1 MDTKLKNF
9 SYQTA
14 FKVMAFIII
23 VVAITSAVVQLQY
36 LIISDINLE
45 SLLVTHYRDSAA
57 FIDHDARTAINDVT
71 RALIFSEEDGVN
83 PNERLG
89 SGYYYYISDGDT
101 VITNVASGDPSFFSS
116 FGEHQFVL
124 KDGLWVYAFHDRG
137 LIADIAVD
145 NSVNG
150 YVAFTTDYMNN
161 AEKEWFKE
169 RDKAI
174 PLMGSFAAIGIGS
187 LLLILYLTITIGQK
201 SRGGEVLLNAID
213 KIPSD
218 VFLII
223 VITFITI
230 WAMIIDKFLGYRYLV
245 MSEKVGSMIAVGT
258 ATFGL
263 LIGLG
268 VAYLSMIKR
277 IKAKTLL
284 QSSITYKV
292 IHGFFD
298 YFRSLFDGRK
308 FSSNKLTKQL
318 FYRQALFIAISFT
331 LVCFTFILLMLPPL
345 FLVPP
350 ILEFVLIYWFVQGNR
365 KTFEA
370 IDRGF
375 NESLEEQMK
384 AERMKIQ
391 LVTNVSHDLKT
402 PLTAIISYADLLSKE
417 PCLSESSRDYVNI
430 LIDKS
435 NRLKNIVSDLFDLAK
450 STSGDIKLEMEVID
464 LKRLVEQTMADM
476 EDDITKSELT
486 YKLKLPDNPVMIMA
500 DGKKLYRVFQN
511 LIDNANKYALKGT
524 RVFIELESL
533 QNEVRF
539 SIKNTAAYEMSFSA
553 DEILQRFTRGDASRS
568 TDGNGL
574 GLSIA
579 ESFTQVCGGA
589 FKLDIDGDLFKV
601 TLRFIEIIGDKKG
614 D

>member
-9 SYQTA
+9 SYRAVFKAIA
-14 FKVMAFIII
+14 FMLI
-23 VVAITSAVVQLQY
+23 VIGLTTAVVQLQY
-36 LIISDINLE
+36 LILSDVNLE
-45 SLLVTHYRDSAA
+45 ALLVTHYRDSAA
-57 FIDHDARTAINDVT
+57 FIDQDARMAINDVT
-71 RALIFSEEDGVN
+71 SALVLSEEDSGN
-83 PNERLG
+83 LNTRLG
-89 SGYYYYISDGDT
+89 TGYYYYIVDGDT
-101 VITNVASGDPSFFSS
+101 VKTNVSSGDPSFFDS
-116 FGEHQFVL
+116 FGEHKFVL
-124 KDGLWVYAFHDRG
+124 NNGLWVYEFHDRG
-137 LIADIAVD
+137 LIADISVE
-145 NSVNG
+145 NSVKG
-150 YVAFTTDYMNN
+150 TIAFTTDYMNN
-161 AEKEWFKE
+161 SEKEWFKE
-169 RDKAI
+169 RDKAL
-174 PLMGSFAAIGIGS
+174 PLMGSFAGIGVGTI
-187 LLLILYLTITIGQK
+187 LLILYLTITIGQK
-201 SRGGEVLLNAID
+201 TRGGEVILNAID

-218 VFLII
+218 VFL
-223 VITFITI
+223 VMVMAFIGV
-230 WAMIIDKFLGYRYLV
+230 WAIIIDEFFGYRYLM
-245 MSEKVGSMIAVGT
+245 MSQKVASMIAVGT

-268 VAYLSMIKR
+268 VAYLSLIKR
-277 IKAKTLL
+277 IKAKTLMTN
-284 QSSITYKV
+284 SVVYKV
-292 IHGFFD
+292 VYGIFD

-318 FYRQALFIAISFT
+318 FYRQTLFITFSFI
-331 LVCFTFILLMLPPL
+331 LVLFTFILLMAPPL
-345 FLVPP
+345 FLLPP
-350 ILEFVLIYWFVQGNR
+350 ILEFILVYWFVQGNR

-375 NESLEEQMK
+375 NDSLEEQMK

-450 STSGDIKLEMEVID
+450 STSGDIKLEMDVID

-476 EDDITKSELT
+476 EDEITKSELN
-486 YKLKLPDNPVMIMA
+486 YKIKLPENPVMIMA

-524 RVFIELESL
+524 RVFIELESH
-533 QNEVRF
+533 QMEARF
-539 SIKNTAAYEMSFSA
+539 SIKNTAAYEMAFSA
-553 DEILQRFTRGDASRS
+553 EEILQRFARGDESRS

-601 TLRFIEIIGDKKG
+601 TLRFPEIVGEKKL